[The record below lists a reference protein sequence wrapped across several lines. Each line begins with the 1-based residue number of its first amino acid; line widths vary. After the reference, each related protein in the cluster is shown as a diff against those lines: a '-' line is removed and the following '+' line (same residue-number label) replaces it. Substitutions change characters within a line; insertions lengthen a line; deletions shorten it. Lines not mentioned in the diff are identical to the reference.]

1 MEPDY
6 THDGQGLPSGL
17 RVVEPDY
24 IPTDQG
30 LPSGLRVVEPLE
42 LNWPR
47 RGARSVC
54 YKINKLLI
62 E

>member
-1 MEPDY
+1 
-6 THDGQGLPSGL
+6 
-17 RVVEPDY
+17 VEPDY